1 MKLKKSTI
9 LVCCVIIAALGITLT
24 GCGNSSSD
32 KDAGNSSMNVESS
45 TDTNTESS
53 TDINDENRYL
63 GTWKATVME
72 SDEGEV
78 YDYEEQLGVYEITL
92 NADHTSTGKANDE
105 TFDGGTWELTEDGV
119 KMMDPNGVAVD
130 FVYKDGELIWDLEM
144 GDVKVKTHF
153 VKKQ

>member
-9 LVCCVIIAALGITLT
+9 LVCCVIIAALVITLT

-32 KDAGNSSMNVESS
+32 KDAGNSSVNVESS

>member
-78 YDYEEQLGVYEITL
+78 YDYEELSSIQLFSEG
-92 NADHTSTGKANDE
+92 ADTAWLDYSTKYYYNQLDDE
-105 TFDGGTWELTEDGV
+105 WR
-119 KMMDPNGVAVD
+119 
-130 FVYKDGELIWDLEM
+130 
-144 GDVKVKTHF
+144 
-153 VKKQ
+153 

>member
-32 KDAGNSSMNVESS
+32 KDAGNSSVNVESS

>member
-9 LVCCVIIAALGITLT
+9 LVCCAIIASMGITLT

-32 KDAGNSSMNVESS
+32 KDAGNSSVNVESS